1 MFPFKSYFLS
11 KRYMNTIIL
20 DILSETKP
28 INIKLKEHDNL
39 LGFDDTNN
47 IVVSN
52 NKNKVVKPLLEAAKD
67 KL

>member
-1 MFPFKSYFLS
+1 
-11 KRYMNTIIL
+11 MNTIIL

-47 IVVSN
+47 IVIN
-52 NKNKVVKPLLEAAKD
+52 NT
-67 KL
+67 

>member
-1 MFPFKSYFLS
+1 
-11 KRYMNTIIL
+11 MNTIIL

-52 NKNKVVKPLLEAAKD
+52 NKNKVIKPLGLFIK
-67 KL
+67 KLKEMKAL